1 MHCQYHQSHTTVAR
15 FCWLLVLV
23 PPLHGLRSIG
33 QALNPINDY
42 NAAIL
47 DSVLLMY
54 LVSEF
59 YYMCVSGFFQFHLS
73 LHCKAVDKDVVP
85 PRHAR
90 DVKD

>member
-1 MHCQYHQSHTTVAR
+1 
-15 FCWLLVLV
+15 
-23 PPLHGLRSIG
+23 
-33 QALNPINDY
+33 
-42 NAAIL
+42 
-47 DSVLLMY
+47 MY

-73 LHCKAVDKDVVP
+73 LHYKAVDKDVVP